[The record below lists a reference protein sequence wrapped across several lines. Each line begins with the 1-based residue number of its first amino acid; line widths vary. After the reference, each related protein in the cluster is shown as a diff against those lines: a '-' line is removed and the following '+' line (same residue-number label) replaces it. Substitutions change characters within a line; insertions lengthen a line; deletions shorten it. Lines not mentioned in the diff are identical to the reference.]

1 MKCID
6 HTIDEAKIYIHI
18 FVQLKNSL
26 KWNTCKMSIYRWF
39 FFSSMN
45 LQAFRLL
52 GIILVELE
60 RAGDALNAFLTALDL
75 DPERADEMTTYIASV
90 STFFCE
96 IPQDI
101 LKKIKGNINKL

>member
-1 MKCID
+1 
-6 HTIDEAKIYIHI
+6 
-18 FVQLKNSL
+18 
-26 KWNTCKMSIYRWF
+26 
-39 FFSSMN
+39 MN

-96 IPQDI
+96 IPQDV
-101 LKKIKGNINKL
+101 LKKIKGNINKLLKSTLNSLSEPKASYFLERVKFRFVHSFSK